1 MSLQAID
8 KPFFSVADLEKLI
21 GLSGKSLLVTIRR
34 MVDAGIL
41 RKVRRNAY
49 TLAGAAFDPV
59 RIAAQLYYPAYLS
72 FEGALARHGIL
83 SQIPHTLTFATTRPS
98 NKTSIGSV
106 DVEFTHLKPA
116 LYFGYTTI
124 NGLDVAEP
132 EKALLDELYLIS
144 RGLRHINL
152 DELDLRHLSRSVLKR
167 YVTLYP
173 SPVAKLVE
181 HLLPMVGTT
190 LVTSQEPERIHWHA

>member
-1 MSLQAID
+1 MALQAID

-21 GLSGKSLLVTIRR
+21 GLSRKSLLVTIRR

-41 RKVRRNAY
+41 RKVRRNTY
-49 TLAGAAFDPV
+49 TLAGVAFDPE
-59 RIAAQLYYPAYLS
+59 RIAGQLYYPAYLS
-72 FEGALARHGIL
+72 FESALARHGIL

-98 NKTSIGSV
+98 NRTRIGSI
-106 DVEFTHLKPA
+106 DVEFTHLKPM
-116 LYFGYTTI
+116 LYFGYTAT

-152 DELDLRHLSRSVLKR
+152 DELDLHRLNRNTLKR
-167 YVTLYP
+167 YARAYP
-173 SPVAKLVE
+173 SLVGKL
-181 HLLPMVGTT
+181 LSQILPTLGTT
-190 LVTSQEPERIHWHA
+190 PVTSQDMERIHW